1 MQAQEGRDHNQLGSR
16 GQRELLERSLP
27 GMPSH
32 CAETCLESEQDCEDR
47 SGWEGHIEQRDSMS
61 KCPDVTDECRRRQ
74 VTWSVRV
81 CAGVRQTGS
90 WEVEAGLQDQGGEDV
105 WGVSG
110 KLLTLQGALQG
121 SSSTG
126 SAS

>member
-1 MQAQEGRDHNQLGSR
+1 MQAQEGRDQDQLGSR

-32 CAETCLESEQDCEDR
+32 CAEPCLESEQDCEGWSR
-47 SGWEGHIEQRDSMS
+47 WEGHIEQRDSMS
-61 KCPDVTDECRRRQ
+61 KCPDVTDERGRRQ

-90 WEVEAGLQDQGGEDV
+90 SEVEAGLQDQGGEDI
-105 WGVSG
+105 
-110 KLLTLQGALQG
+110 
-121 SSSTG
+121 
-126 SAS
+126 